1 MKKQRGFTLV
11 ELMVVIAIVAILGA
25 LIVGLSGRTYGANA
39 SNVSEKIVST
49 MGWVRMRAVST
60 RRIQTIA
67 VKNQELQIWQSNITG
82 FSSTGACADYPYCE
96 FVQRVEIP
104 NGVTIWDVDTTA
116 PQTATGNTV
125 SMNTGLTTTPAMI
138 TFKPDGS
145 STGGTIYVG
154 ESGGEKQREWRV
166 LIYKAT
172 GSAYARQTW

>member
-39 SNVSEKIVST
+39 YNTSEKIVST
-49 MGWVRMRAVST
+49 LGWVRMRAVST
-60 RRIQTIA
+60 RRIQTVLI
-67 VKNQELQIWQSNITG
+67 KNQEIQIWQSDVTG
-82 FSSTGACADYPYCE
+82 FAASTNASYPYCE

-116 PQTATGNTV
+116 PQTGTGNSV
-125 SMNTGLTTTPAMI
+125 SLNTSLSASI

-145 STGGTIYVG
+145 SSGGTLYVG
-154 ESGGEKQREWRV
+154 ESGGETQRQMRV

-172 GSAYARQTW
+172 GSSYARQTW